1 MEESE
6 DMTDHEAD
14 RTTVGQPP
22 PRSFNQLVGT
32 KKPYIL

>member
-22 PRSFNQLVGT
+22 RSFNQFVGT
-32 KKPYIL
+32 KKPHIL